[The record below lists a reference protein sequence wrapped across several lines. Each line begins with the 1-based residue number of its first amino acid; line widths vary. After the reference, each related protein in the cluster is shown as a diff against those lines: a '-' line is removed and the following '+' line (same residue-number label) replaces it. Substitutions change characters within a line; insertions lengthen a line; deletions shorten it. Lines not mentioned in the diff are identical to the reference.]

1 MTYAAGVSA
10 VDSSIRTVDF
20 KDKFFPGIHWKRV
33 GDASGI
39 VTTSRQ
45 TAGSI
50 SEDQTSQAPSM
61 HVDNILQGLKQEDI
75 LKVDRDEGII
85 KRKEDKYT
93 RGVRPINEDL
103 MERHSQSSKASQGID
118 DILTRGRDPRRGKND
133 PNGLGRIEEEKML
146 AN

>member
-1 MTYAAGVSA
+1 
-10 VDSSIRTVDF
+10 
-20 KDKFFPGIHWKRV
+20 
-33 GDASGI
+33 
-39 VTTSRQ
+39 
-45 TAGSI
+45 
-50 SEDQTSQAPSM
+50 M